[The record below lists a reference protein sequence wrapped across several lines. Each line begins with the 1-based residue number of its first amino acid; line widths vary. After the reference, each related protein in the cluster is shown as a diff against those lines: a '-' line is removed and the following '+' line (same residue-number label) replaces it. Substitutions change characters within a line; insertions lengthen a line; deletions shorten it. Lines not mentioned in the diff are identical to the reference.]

1 MLREYFEISL
11 RIASVSV
18 PDNTSAFACLFSAY
32 LKWSQM
38 LHARFIAGFWVNEGK
53 RGWPVWAISCTS

>member
-32 LKWSQM
+32 LKWGSDASRMIHCWLLGERRQAW
-38 LHARFIAGFWVNEGK
+38 LACWGD
-53 RGWPVWAISCTS
+53 